1 MRIKGPGRHTPQGKC
16 LLDQVRSSMFTAKKM
31 FINIARNK
39 ARSLILAAFSFLAV
53 LFAGICFGNLEQNES
68 LLAALGEKIPVTAA
82 IANSTGDR
90 LTGLDITE
98 KRIELF
104 LDLGLEDYTVTAES
118 YGNIGFGPENTE
130 QRASVHL
137 MGTNTVSAMDAWKPE
152 PPISHT
158 WV

>member
-1 MRIKGPGRHTPQGKC
+1 MKACWLRWGRTWPAAAGSLPYTDMRATNSPG
-16 LLDQVRSSMFTAKKM
+16 
-31 FINIARNK
+31 
-39 ARSLILAAFSFLAV
+39 
-53 LFAGICFGNLEQNES
+53 S